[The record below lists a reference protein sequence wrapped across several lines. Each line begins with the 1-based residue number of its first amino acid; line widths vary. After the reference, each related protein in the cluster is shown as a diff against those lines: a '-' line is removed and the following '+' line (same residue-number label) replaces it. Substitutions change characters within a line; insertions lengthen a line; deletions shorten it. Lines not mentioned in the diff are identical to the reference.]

1 MNMNEVKVSIVVA
14 VYNTEKYLDRC
25 LASLTGQTLKD
36 IEIIC
41 VNDASTDNSLKKLYE
56 WKEKDHRIKVID
68 CPENMKQGHARNVGI
83 ESAVGKYIGIV
94 DSDDFVDVTMYQ
106 SLIECSHNMTDDLV
120 VSNSFYRFKEG
131 QVVGTRCF
139 LPGCK
144 SIVDIKRQTC
154 AYGGTMWTNIVRK
167 DFFIE
172 NNLFYPEKLIYEDNA
187 NGPLIYLKA
196 NSISVIEHPF
206 YYYCLNPSSTV
217 QKKNHPNYFDRTVTS
232 QIFYKNAQSDNQ
244 YKYYK
249 EEIDFNFYRVFLYNT
264 VRGSISTF
272 SSLPSQRL
280 KDVITT
286 YKREWGG

>member
-1 MNMNEVKVSIVVA
+1 
-14 VYNTEKYLDRC
+14 
-25 LASLTGQTLKD
+25 
-36 IEIIC
+36 
-41 VNDASTDNSLKKLYE
+41 
-56 WKEKDHRIKVID
+56 
-68 CPENMKQGHARNVGI
+68 
-83 ESAVGKYIGIV
+83 
-94 DSDDFVDVTMYQ
+94 
-106 SLIECSHNMTDDLV
+106 MTDDLV

-286 YKREWGG
+286 YKREWGGVILGNKYYKSVKRNAVDSLVNYVCFHPQLFWIISILHWGYWIPRRVKRIFI